1 MVSGI
6 IYRRFIINDKGVET
20 SYVGQTCDPVKRHND
35 FLNLNVTYSGVR
47 IENARRKYGPENF
60 GYEVLEEITCDT
72 DEELAARLNERE
84 IFWIAEYDSFNNGY
98 NNSIGGGGASGYK
111 HTEEYKQ
118 WQSEQ
123 SKLLN
128 SDPEIKQRQKE
139 GMYAYFNSPGAR
151 EKRSAE
157 LLKRYEDP
165 AEREKLSIAQK
176 QSYAADPSRA
186 KSRNAHLSATCSTP
200 EGRKRMGDTSRNAWK
215 SPEYRE
221 KYSKSKKVL
230 WATEEYRAKVAISFK
245 DMNGKKVRQLTL
257 DGQLVAEY
265 PSATEGA
272 KAVGG
277 TFGSVARVCRGER
290 SSYKGYKW
298 EYIEG
303 KQYDRRLYI
312 Y

>member
-1 MVSGI
+1 M
-6 IYRRFIINDKGVET
+6 
-20 SYVGQTCDPVKRHND
+20 
-35 FLNLNVTYSGVR
+35 NVTYSGVR

-176 QSYAADPSRA
+176 QS
-186 KSRNAHLSATCSTP
+186 
-200 EGRKRMGDTSRNAWK
+200 
-215 SPEYRE
+215 
-221 KYSKSKKVL
+221 
-230 WATEEYRAKVAISFK
+230 
-245 DMNGKKVRQLTL
+245 
-257 DGQLVAEY
+257 
-265 PSATEGA
+265 
-272 KAVGG
+272 
-277 TFGSVARVCRGER
+277 
-290 SSYKGYKW
+290 
-298 EYIEG
+298 
-303 KQYDRRLYI
+303 
-312 Y
+312 

>member
-98 NNSIGGGGASGYK
+98 NNSIGGGGGASGYK

-176 QSYAADPSRA
+176 QSYAADPTRA

-221 KYSKSKKVL
+221 KYSKSKKAL

-303 KQYDRRLYI
+303 
-312 Y
+312 